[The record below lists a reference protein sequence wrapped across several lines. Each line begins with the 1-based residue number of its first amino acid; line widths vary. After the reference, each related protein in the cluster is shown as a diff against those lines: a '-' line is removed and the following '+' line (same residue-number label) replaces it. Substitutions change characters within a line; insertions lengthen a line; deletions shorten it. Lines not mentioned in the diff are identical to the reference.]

1 MASAAFHFR
10 KFSVRQDGVA
20 HPLGADSVL
29 LGAWATIP
37 EGTRHCLDIGTGTG
51 VLALMLAQR
60 CPAPVRAV
68 EIHPGSAACARGN
81 ATASPW
87 ADRVFVE
94 EADIRTYA
102 PAQVF
107 DCIISNPPYFSERV
121 FAPDADRRVAR
132 STAAGLDFAALLE
145 AVQRL
150 LSARGQFSL
159 ILPLSEAQG
168 FCELACTLG
177 LYCNRWTSVRTL
189 PHKAPERALLGLSR
203 SPYAWEKNELLL
215 FEAASVKTTEY
226 AALVEAF
233 F

>member
-10 KFSVRQDGVA
+10 KFSVGQEGVA

-29 LGAWATIP
+29 LGAWASVP
-37 EGTRHCLDIGTGTG
+37 EGTRRCLDIGTGTG
-51 VLALMLAQR
+51 VLALLLAQR
-60 CPAPVRAV
+60 CPAPVWAV
-68 EIHPGSAACARGN
+68 DIHLDSVACARRN
-81 ATASPW
+81 AAASPW
-87 ADRVFVE
+87 AERIHVE
-94 EADIRTYA
+94 AADIRAYA

-132 STAAGLDFAALLE
+132 SAAAGLDFAALLE
-145 AVQRL
+145 AVRRL
-150 LSARGQFSL
+150 LSDTGHFSL

-177 LYCNRWTSVRTL
+177 LYCNRWTSVRTH
-189 PHKAPERALLGLSR
+189 PHKVPERALLCLSR
-203 SPYAWEKNELLL
+203 SPYAWKKNELLL
-215 FEAASVKTTEY
+215 FDAAGVKTAEY
-226 AALVEAF
+226 AGLVEAF